1 MRKKGI
7 KRVNKSVVVIRGG
20 GDIGTGVAHR
30 LYKSGFDVIITEIEN
45 PLVIRRKVAFAQAVF
60 DGETVV
66 EDIKAVK
73 ALKREEANAILKE
86 GSIPV
91 IVDPDCSIAK
101 EIKAEV
107 VVDATLAKK
116 STGMHKDLAPLTIA
130 LGPGF
135 KAGEDVDVVIETKR
149 GHNLGR
155 IIFEGSAE
163 PNTGIPEA
171 VEGYKEERVLRA
183 PCDGKIHTVLDI
195 GDQVKKGK
203 AVCRVGKEEVKTP
216 LNGVIRGIIQDGTK
230 VKKGLKIGDIDPR
243 GEKEYCYTISDKAR
257 AVAGGVLEAILSM
270 KNLKKI

>member
-1 MRKKGI
+1 MTTS
-7 KRVNKSVVVIRGG
+7 SVIVRGG

-30 LYKSGFDVIITEIEN
+30 LYKSGFAVIITEIEN

-60 DGETVV
+60 DGETIV
-66 EDIKAVK
+66 EEVKAVK
-73 ALKREEANAILKE
+73 ALKRKEVTVILKK
-86 GSIPV
+86 GNIPV

-155 IIFEGSAE
+155 IILEGSAE

-171 VEGYKEERVLRA
+171 VLGYKEERVLRA
-183 PCDGKIHTVLDI
+183 PCDGKIHRVLDI
-195 GDQVKKGK
+195 GDQAKKGE
-203 AVCRVGKEEVKTP
+203 AVCHVGKEEVKAP
-216 LNGVIRGIIQDGTK
+216 LNGVIRGLIKDGTK

-243 GEKEYCYTISDKAR
+243 GIKEYCYTISDKAR

-270 KNLKKI
+270 K

>member
-1 MRKKGI
+1 MTT
-7 KRVNKSVVVIRGG
+7 SLVVIRGG

-45 PLVIRRKVAFAQAVF
+45 PLVIRRNVAFAQAVF

-66 EDIKAVK
+66 EDVKAVK
-73 ALKREEANAILKE
+73 TLNRDETNAILEERK
-86 GSIPV
+86 IPV
-91 IVDPDCSIAK
+91 IVDPDCAIAK

-183 PCDGKIHTVLDI
+183 PCDGKISTVLDI
-195 GDQVKKGK
+195 GDQVKKG
-203 AVCRVGKEEVKTP
+203 APVCHVDKEEVKTP

-243 GEKEYCYTISDKAR
+243 GIKEYCYTISDKAR

>member
-1 MRKKGI
+1 MTT
-7 KRVNKSVVVIRGG
+7 SLVVIRGG

-91 IVDPDCSIAK
+91 IIDPDCSIAK
-101 EIKAEV
+101 EFKAEV

-116 STGMHKDLAPLTIA
+116 NTGMHKDLAPLTIA

-135 KAGEDVDVVIETKR
+135 KAGEDVDVVVETKR

-155 IIFEGSAE
+155 IIFAGSAE
-163 PNTGIPEA
+163 LNTGIPEA

-183 PCDGKIHTVLDI
+183 PCNGKIRTVLDI
-195 GDQVKKGK
+195 GDQVKKGEP
-203 AVCRVGKEEVKTP
+203 VCRVGKEEVKTP
-216 LNGVIRGIIQDGTK
+216 LNGVIRGIIKDGTK

>member
-1 MRKKGI
+1 MTTSLVI
-7 KRVNKSVVVIRGG
+7 IRGG
-20 GDIGTGVAHR
+20 GDIGTGVAYR
-30 LYKSGFDVIITEIEN
+30 LYKCGFDVIITEIEN
-45 PLVIRRKVAFAQAVF
+45 PLVIRRNVAFAQAVF

-66 EDIKAVK
+66 EDVKAVK
-73 ALKREEANAILKE
+73 ALTREETNAILKE
-86 GSIPV
+86 GNIPV
-91 IVDPDCSIAK
+91 IIDPDCSIAK

-171 VEGYKEERVLRA
+171 VLGYEDERVLRA
-183 PCDGKIHTVLDI
+183 PCDGKIHSVLDV
-195 GDQVKKGK
+195 GDQVQKGE
-203 AVCRVGKEEVKTP
+203 AVCHVGKEEVKAP
-216 LNGVIRGIIQDGTK
+216 LHGVIRGIIKDGTK

-243 GEKEYCYTISDKAR
+243 EIREYCYTISDKAR
-257 AVAGGVLEAILSM
+257 AIAGGVLEAILSM